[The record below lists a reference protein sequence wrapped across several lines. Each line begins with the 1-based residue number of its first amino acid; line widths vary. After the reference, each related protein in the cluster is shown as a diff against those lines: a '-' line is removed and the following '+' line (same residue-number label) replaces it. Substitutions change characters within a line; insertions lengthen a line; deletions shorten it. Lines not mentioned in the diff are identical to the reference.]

1 MQDIFRLLVEVG
13 LIDVILPFILVFT
26 ITYGI
31 LQRTKV
37 LGETKRTSAMVAFV
51 LGFFTVLTANLLNII
66 NVMLFYFVILL
77 VIGLMLT
84 LVFGMTGTGKNKII
98 WFILIGFAVLFV
110 FLALERL
117 GILTRNQFWT
127 FLIAAIIIGA
137 IVAAIAKHYKEEK
150 KSEKPAKPE
159 KTASAEGHQ
168 EI

>member
-13 LIDVILPFILVFT
+13 LIDVILPFVLVFT

-31 LQRTKV
+31 LQKTKV
-37 LGETKRTSAMVAFV
+37 LGTNRANAMVAFT

-66 NVMLFYFVILL
+66 NIMLFYFVILL
-77 VIGLMLT
+77 VIGLMLA
-84 LVFGMTGTGKNKII
+84 LVFGMTGTGKNKLTRII
-98 WFILIGFAVLFV
+98 LLGFTALFV

-117 GILTRNQFWT
+117 GILTKNQFWT
-127 FLIAAIIIGA
+127 FAIAAVIIGV

-150 KSEKPAKPE
+150 KGGKSANPE
-159 KTASAEGHQ
+159 KTVSAEGNQ

>member
-13 LIDVILPFILVFT
+13 LIDVILPFVLVFT

-37 LGETKRTSAMVAFV
+37 LGETKRTSAMVAFT

-66 NVMLFYFVILL
+66 NIILFYFVILL
-77 VIGLMLT
+77 VISLMLA
-84 LVFGMTGTGKNKII
+84 LVFGMTGTGKNKLVRII
-98 WFILIGFAVLFV
+98 LLGFAVLFV

-117 GILTRNQFWT
+117 GILTKNQFWT
-127 FLIAAIIIGA
+127 FAIAAIIIGL
-137 IVAAIAKHYKEEK
+137 IVTAIARHYKEEK
-150 KSEKPAKPE
+150 KSEKAGKPE
-159 KTASAEGHQ
+159 KTVSAEGHK

>member
-13 LIDVILPFILVFT
+13 LIDVILPFVLVFT

-37 LGETKRTSAMVAFV
+37 LGTNRASAMVAFT

-66 NVMLFYFVILL
+66 NIMLFYFVILL
-77 VIGLMLT
+77 VIGLLLA
-84 LVFGMTGTGKNKII
+84 LVFGMTGTGKNKLTWII
-98 WFILIGFAVLFV
+98 LLGFAVLFV

-117 GILTRNQFWT
+117 GILTKNQFWT
-127 FLIAAIIIGA
+127 FAIAAIIIGV
-137 IVAAIAKHYKEEK
+137 IITAIARHFEEK
-150 KSEKPAKPE
+150 KKGGKPSNPE
-159 KTASAEGHQ
+159 KTVSAEGHQ

>member
-13 LIDVILPFILVFT
+13 LIDVILPFVLVFT

-31 LQRTKV
+31 LQKTKV
-37 LGETKRTSAMVAFV
+37 LGTNRANAMVAFT

-66 NVMLFYFVILL
+66 NIMLFYFVILL
-77 VIGLMLT
+77 VIGLMLA
-84 LVFGMTGTGKNKII
+84 LVFGMTGTGKNKLTRII
-98 WFILIGFAVLFV
+98 LLGFTALFV

-117 GILTRNQFWT
+117 GILTKNQFWT
-127 FLIAAIIIGA
+127 FAIAAVIIGV

-150 KSEKPAKPE
+150 IGGKSANPE
-159 KTASAEGHQ
+159 KTVSAEGNQ